1 MPHGGHYETHGT
13 DETVRIF
20 NIEYNVF
27 HWNRLPRRGTVQ
39 LNARFALKIHDEKR
53 VETLRTSAKVGI
65 EALDE
70 LRYKTTDSGFHEI
83 LVQPRHWFADIESF
97 SLSQLETRDD
107 RTSAEEAF
115 LLGSAELNLDMANRQ
130 LSQLQEMFNTY
141 GPDIKVI
148 G

>member
-1 MPHGGHYETHGT
+1 M
-13 DETVRIF
+13 
-20 NIEYNVF
+20 
-27 HWNRLPRRGTVQ
+27 
-39 LNARFALKIHDEKR
+39 KIHDEKR
-53 VETLRTSAKVGI
+53 VETLRSSAKVGI

-70 LRYKTTDSGFHEI
+70 LRDKTTDSGFHEM

-97 SLSQLETRDD
+97 FLSQLETRDD

-115 LLGSAELNLDMANRQ
+115 LLGSAELNREMANRQ

-141 GPDIKVI
+141 GPVIKVI